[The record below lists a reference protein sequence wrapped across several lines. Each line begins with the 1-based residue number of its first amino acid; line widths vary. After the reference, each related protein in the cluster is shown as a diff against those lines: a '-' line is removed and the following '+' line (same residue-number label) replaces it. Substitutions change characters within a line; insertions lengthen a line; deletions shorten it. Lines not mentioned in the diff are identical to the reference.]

1 MTNKLTVILLALVVG
16 LAACK
21 DDSDSPQPSNNQTT
35 TDYSILAIAKDNGNF
50 TVLVDAL
57 ERTGLD
63 EVLSASGTYTV
74 FAPSDSAF
82 TSLLEDLGM
91 NNLDELETALG
102 NDGLKNV
109 LLYHVLNAKVM
120 SSEVTTGFVSSLGI
134 RGGNEGQYLSMFINA
149 GSSVM
154 INDIATV
161 TMPDVKADNGVIHV
175 IDHVILPLDIVQLA
189 LLSPDHT
196 SLVGA
201 LEQADGDLVNVLSS
215 DGPFTVF
222 APVNSAFDAI
232 SATVA
237 TLDAAQLSTVLTY
250 HVVSGNIQSE
260 EVQEGVVSTVA
271 EQDITIST
279 DNGVSISDANGGMAN
294 VIATDIQGTNGVIH
308 VLDAVLVPNL

>member
-21 DDSDSPQPSNNQTT
+21 DDSDSPQPSNNQPTA
-35 TDYSILAIAKDNGNF
+35 DNSILAIAKDNGNF

-74 FAPSDSAF
+74 FAPTDSAF
-82 TSLLEDLGM
+82 SALLNDLGM
-91 NNLDELETALG
+91 SNLDEVETALG
-102 NDGLKNV
+102 NDGLKNI
-109 LLYHVLNAKVM
+109 LLYHVLGSKVN
-120 SSEVTTGFVSSLGI
+120 SSQVTTGFVNTMAARS
-134 RGGNEGQYLSMFINA
+134 GNEGQNLSMFVDA

-154 INDIATV
+154 INDKATI
-161 TMPDVKADNGVIHV
+161 TMVDVEADNGVIHV
-175 IDHVILPLDIVQLA
+175 IDQVILPLNIVQLA
-189 LLSPDHT
+189 SLSPDHT
-196 SLVGA
+196 SLVSA
-201 LEQADGDLVNVLSS
+201 LAQADGDLVNVLSG

-222 APVNSAFDAI
+222 APVNSAFEAI

-237 TLDAAQLSTVLTY
+237 SLDAAQLATVLTY

-260 EVQEGVVSTVA
+260 EVQAGMVSTVA

-279 DNGVSISDANGGMAN
+279 ANGVSISDANGGMAN

-308 VLDAVLVPNL
+308 VIDAVLVPNL